1 MALSLDL
8 DLSLLMET
16 AVKFA
21 AQSLDV
27 EYSKILELFPGGDRL
42 LLKAGVGWK
51 PGLVGH
57 AAVGSD
63 LDSQAGYTLKSSHPV
78 VVEDLRTETRFSG
91 PALLKDHQVVSG
103 LSVIIKTKD
112 RPYGVFGAHTRRLRQ
127 FTEDDI
133 NFLRALANVIS
144 MALGRK
150 EMENDLR
157 VKAEELER
165 NNKELKE
172 EIAARER
179 AEKSLKE
186 SEEKY
191 RFMADNQPALIWAS
205 GKDTLCNYFNK
216 VWLDFTGRT
225 LEQELGNGWAEG
237 VHPDDLGHCLRTY
250 TEAFDNRRPFK
261 MAYRLRKADGSY
273 SWVYDHGTP
282 QYSLDGEFLG
292 YLGTCMDIS
301 ERKVFEEKLTLY
313 SKELARSNKELQDF
327 AYVASHDLQEPLRK
341 ILTFGDR
348 LSSSSN
354 LDGQNRDYLI
364 RMQNAAER
372 MRNLLDSLLEYSKVT
387 MKDAAFQQI
396 DLAKI
401 VSEAVEDLEDRI
413 RDSNGTIE
421 IGPLPSLKAEPCQM
435 RQLFQNLISNGLK
448 FRRDGVNPVIQIESR
463 RKNDGEWEITVR
475 DNGIG
480 FEEKYAPRLFRL
492 FERLHGHGH
501 YGGAGMGLAIC
512 QKIVDRHNGAISVKS
527 SPHQGA
533 TFFITL
539 PE

>member
-1 MALSLDL
+1 MKYLQNESLARIGQMALSLDL

-21 AQSLDV
+21 AKSLDV
-27 EYSKILELFPGGDRL
+27 EYSKILELLPGGDRL

-51 PGLVGH
+51 PGLVGQ

-63 LDSQAGYTLKSSHPV
+63 LDSQAGYTLKSNHPV

-91 PALLKDHQVVSG
+91 PALLNDHQVVSG
-103 LSVIIKTKD
+103 LSVIIKIKD

-133 NFLRALANVIS
+133 NFLGALANVIS
-144 MALGRK
+144 MALSRK

-157 VKAEELER
+157 VKAGELE
-165 NNKELKE
+165 
-172 EIAARER
+172 
-179 AEKSLKE
+179 
-186 SEEKY
+186 
-191 RFMADNQPALIWAS
+191 
-205 GKDTLCNYFNK
+205 
-216 VWLDFTGRT
+216 
-225 LEQELGNGWAEG
+225 
-237 VHPDDLGHCLRTY
+237 
-250 TEAFDNRRPFK
+250 
-261 MAYRLRKADGSY
+261 
-273 SWVYDHGTP
+273 
-282 QYSLDGEFLG
+282 
-292 YLGTCMDIS
+292 
-301 ERKVFEEKLTLY
+301 
-313 SKELARSNKELQDF
+313 RSNKELRDF

-341 ILTFGDR
+341 ILTFSDR

-364 RMQNAAER
+364 RIQNAAER

-387 MKDAAFQQI
+387 MKDMAFQQI

-401 VSEAVEDLEDRI
+401 VSETVEDLEDRI

-448 FRRDGVNPVIQIESR
+448 FRRDGVNPVIQIGSCKK
-463 RKNDGEWEITVR
+463 KNGDWEITVR

-492 FERLHGHGH
+492 FERLHGHGP
-501 YGGAGMGLAIC
+501 YQGAGMGLAIC
-512 QKIVDRHNGAISVKS
+512 KKIVDRHNGAISVKS